1 MNPDQIAKWAE
12 QQADAKKPQ
21 GRAGHLSPE
30 QKQAIRVAYLETGG
44 AVTYSEMGRRC
55 GTVIGRQVNRET
67 VAACLEG
74 PEYDKLRSTS
84 TRRSGPAR
92 SNG

>member
-12 QQADAKKPQ
+12 RQADAEKPQ

-55 GTVIGRQVNRET
+55 VAVIGREVNRET
-67 VAACLEG
+67 VAACLKG
-74 PEYDKLRSTS
+74 PEYERCASTS
-84 TRRSGPAR
+84 TRRLGPVPSSG
-92 SNG
+92 